1 MPGVADIIGLGVLLS
16 WKDKATGQI
25 KKAERAVDNLGDS
38 VEEVEESTAKLQ
50 SRFAKLGKVG
60 AAITAFGLA
69 GAATFFGMSR
79 AAGTFEDTLRDTM
92 TMTGLTGD
100 AFVSMERDLS
110 KRSLEMSTRF
120 GMAGSEINKAF
131 YQVLSAG
138 AQAGTEQFASLS
150 DSALMLAKVVAMEP
164 AVAVESLSDALHSFE
179 MDVKDAE
186 KMADVFFKTSML
198 GATTVPQ
205 MAEAMKEASKVAVE
219 MKIPLED
226 VSAVLTGFASKGI
239 KGSEAG
245 TAFRQILT
253 KLAAPSTEAGDAL
266 AKLGVQ
272 VYDASTKK
280 MRPLIDVLGDMQ
292 RGLAHVTHEER
303 EAALK
308 AIAGEEAFSKLG
320 GLLAT
325 DLSII
330 RGWSGELE
338 KGGVLQTAFRQKTQ
352 TLNFAFAAMRESL
365 RNVFIILGQHFLPII
380 TPVLKKV
387 GLFAGRIGDFLRAHP
402 GLAKAVVTFG
412 AMATAAALVAGS
424 ILTIVGLIGALGGIP
439 AILGMV
445 SAGFASLGA
454 AAGALGG
461 ILSTAFW
468 PVTLVALA
476 VGALYLAFRTNFLGI
491 GTIIK
496 GTGKVVW
503 SFFKGIWQGIKIA
516 LDPLIGSLKKTWAA
530 IKEIFKPII
539 QLGSYFGDLLGF
551 AGKTAKSGKVLGGV
565 FKFLGKVIGYSLLIP
580 IKMVITP
587 VTWLIR
593 GFGWLVKKSGEL
605 GNWIAGKLAPKF
617 GFLKKSMLYLLGP
630 IGIVIAH
637 FDRIKAAAGAVIN
650 WISSNW
656 GTVGD
661 VMLSPIDTI
670 FGGWQGLKDQLVG
683 MFMTAKDMISSAFT
697 AIKDSITRVLDWI
710 WGKIMWVLQKIPDA
724 LLPESLEKLKRS
736 ALAAPA
742 GRGGRVGGQMV
753 VSATAP
759 ATERA
764 SARPTIPRDSFAMPS
779 LAMAG
784 AGRGTTDQSIHIHPG
799 AIVVY
804 ANRFDESAAQKIDRE
819 LAKLIERRRER
830 R

>member
-16 WKDKATGQI
+16 WKDKATGRI

-38 VEEVEESTAKLQ
+38 VDEVEESTAKLQ

-60 AAITAFGLA
+60 AGITAFGLA

-92 TMTGLTGD
+92 TMTGLTGK
-100 AFVSMERDLS
+100 AFVSMEQDLS
-110 KRSLEMSTRF
+110 KRSLEMSTKF

-131 YQVLSAG
+131 YQVLSSGAEAG
-138 AQAGTEQFASLS
+138 SKQFASLS
-150 DSALMLAKVVAMEP
+150 DSALKLARVVAMEP

-205 MAEAMKEASKVAVE
+205 MSEAMKEASKVAVE
-219 MKIPLED
+219 MKLPLED
-226 VSAVLTGFASKGI
+226 VAAVLTGFASKGI
-239 KGSEAG
+239 KGREAG
-245 TAFRQILT
+245 TAFRMVLT
-253 KLAAPSTEAGDAL
+253 KLAAPSKEAGDAL

-272 VYDASTKK
+272 VYDASTKQ
-280 MRPLIDVLGDMQ
+280 MRPLIDVLGDMK

-325 DLSII
+325 DLGILE
-330 RGWSGELE
+330 GWSRELK
-338 KGGVLQTAFRQKTQ
+338 KGGVLQTAFKQKTQ
-352 TLNFAFAAMRESL
+352 TLNFAFAAMRESI
-365 RNVFIILGQHFLPII
+365 RNVFIVLGQHFLPII

-387 GLFAGRIGDFLRAHP
+387 GVFAGKIGDFLKAHP
-402 GLAKAVVTFG
+402 KLAKTVVTFG
-412 AMATAAALVAGS
+412 AMATAAALVAGP
-424 ILTIVGLIGALGGIP
+424 ILTIVGLVGALGGIP

-454 AAGALGG
+454 AAGVLGG

-476 VGALYLAFRTNFLGI
+476 VGALYLAFKTNFLGI

-496 GTGKVVW
+496 GAGKVVW
-503 SFFKGIWQGIKIA
+503 SFFKGVWQGIKVA
-516 LDPLIGSLKKTWAA
+516 LEPLVESLKKTWEAV
-530 IKEIFKPII
+530 KEIFKPIV
-539 QLGSYFGDLLGF
+539 QLGSYFGDLISL
-551 AGKTAKSGKVLGGV
+551 AGKTTKSGKKLGGV
-565 FKFLGKVIGYSLLIP
+565 FKFLGKVVGRMLLLP

-593 GFGWLVKKSGEL
+593 GFGWLVKKSGKL
-605 GNWIAGKLAPKF
+605 GDWIAGKLAPRF

-637 FDRIKAAAGAVIN
+637 FDKIKAAARTVIN

-656 GTVGD
+656 GSVKD
-661 VMLSPIDTI
+661 IMLSPVDTI
-670 FGGWQGLKDQLVG
+670 FQGWQGLKEGMVG
-683 MFMTAKDMISSAFT
+683 MFMTAKDMISNAFG
-697 AIKDSITRVLDWI
+697 AIKESITRVLDWI

-724 LLPESLEKLKRS
+724 LLPKSLEKLKRT

-742 GRGGRVGGQMV
+742 GRGGRIGGQMV
-753 VSATAP
+753 VPATAP
-759 ATERA
+759 AEQRA
-764 SARPTIPRDSFAMPS
+764 APRPTIPRESVAMPA

-784 AGRGTTDQSIHIHPG
+784 AGAGSADQSIHIHQG

-804 ANRFDESAAQKIDRE
+804 ANRFDESAARKIDRE